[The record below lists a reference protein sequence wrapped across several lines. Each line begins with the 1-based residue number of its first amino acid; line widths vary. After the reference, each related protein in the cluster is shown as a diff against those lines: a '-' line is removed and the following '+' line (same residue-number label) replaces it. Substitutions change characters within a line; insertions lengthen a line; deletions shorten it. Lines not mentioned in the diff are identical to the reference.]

1 VSKSPTLQKKSENPF
16 RLALFT
22 TTFSLHLVPMGI
34 VDLWKIVHPGEKKYT
49 LEQIAND
56 RSVKKSGMGLRV
68 AIDVALWTFQARASV
83 VGE

>member
-1 VSKSPTLQKKSENPF
+1 
-16 RLALFT
+16 
-22 TTFSLHLVPMGI
+22 MGI
-34 VDLWKIVHPGEKKYT
+34 IDLWKIVHPGEKKYT

-56 RSVKKSGMGLRV
+56 RSVKKNGMGLRI